1 MLANIALN
9 IQRGAAGRQY
19 RRRSTQVAGYALLV
33 AASLCILVPL
43 LWILDTSFK
52 TVAQATAY
60 PPVILP
66 SHLSL
71 ANFQSVFDSP
81 DFLSS
86 FLVTIEVTL
95 GSTALTLAIAVP
107 TAYALARISARS
119 LRLLVV
125 GLVLV
130 ETLPLVALVIPLY
143 QLLSDVKLYDTQIGL
158 ILVYTAISVPFA
170 TWLNLAFL
178 QSISTEVEE
187 AAVVDGAGTVARLR
201 YVILPLLRPAMGT
214 TLLFTAIGAWNQF
227 LVPEILAESRAETLT
242 VYITQFVTQKIIDW
256 GSLCA
261 ATVLVMLP
269 IVLLVVVAQ
278 RQLVGGLT
286 LGMLKG

>member
-1 MLANIALN
+1 MLANIVLN
-9 IQRGAAGRQY
+9 SRKGAAGRQY
-19 RRRSTQVAGYALLV
+19 RRRSTQVGGYVLLV
-33 AASLCILVPL
+33 VASLCVVLPL

-66 SHLSL
+66 SRLSF
-71 ANFQSVFDSP
+71 ANFQAVFNSP

-86 FLVTIEVTL
+86 FLVSIEVTL
-95 GSTALTLAIAVP
+95 GSTLLTLAIAVP
-107 TAYALARISARS
+107 TAYALARIRSVS
-119 LRLLVV
+119 LRWLVV

-143 QLLSDVKLYDTQIGL
+143 QLLSDVKLYDTQLGL

-178 QSISTEVEE
+178 QGISSEVEE

-227 LVPEILAESRAETLT
+227 LVPEILAESRAETVT

-261 ATVLVMLP
+261 ATVLVMVP
-269 IVLLVVVAQ
+269 IVLLVVIAQ